1 MSTHLIYMLGMV
13 ANLGFISF
21 ITPRGHSHE
30 RNNGIVSCK
39 LSYAS
44 MKRNEFM
51 VSVPVIRNDQ
61 LLPVPE
67 VMKTCQQCHVSK

>member
-21 ITPRGHSHE
+21 ITPSGHRDE
-30 RNNGIVSCK
+30 RNNVIVSCE

-44 MKRNEFM
+44 MKHNEFM
-51 VSVPVIRNDQ
+51 VSVPVIRNYQ

-67 VMKTCQQCHVSK
+67 VMKTCQLRHVST